1 MSENNAGMS
10 ANVASMLIDN
20 GGHDPSAGQSIHEI
34 DRGDHDQALA
44 RANDTLATFSTGVGR
59 RTLNRLIQAF
69 MLRQLPGSADEA
81 LIQSGAA
88 NLVNQILH
96 DMEFA
101 RANGSNNTI
110 PPKE

>member
-1 MSENNAGMS
+1 
-10 ANVASMLIDN
+10 
-20 GGHDPSAGQSIHEI
+20 
-34 DRGDHDQALA
+34 
-44 RANDTLATFSTGVGR
+44 
-59 RTLNRLIQAF
+59 LIQAF